1 MAAPAHKVVL
11 LRHGESEWNVA
22 NKFTGWTDVDLTS
35 KGTAE
40 ANAAGQLLK
49 AEVRDAF
56 ARAAQTRTGWYGGCE
71 TRWCRIGMRGA
82 LCGKRIASARVG
94 LDWEMEGGGCRVG
107 EKQASAAQ
115 WARRVVHADTL

>member
-35 KGTAE
+35 KGTTE

-49 AEVRDAF
+49 AEVRDAC
-56 ARAAQTRTGWYGGCE
+56 ARAAHTRTGW
-71 TRWCRIGMRGA
+71 
-82 LCGKRIASARVG
+82 
-94 LDWEMEGGGCRVG
+94 
-107 EKQASAAQ
+107 
-115 WARRVVHADTL
+115 